1 MQTYKIAIYKR
12 QDGSRRLLG
21 AGFMDDDI
29 IRIGIG
35 DHRESQLLR
44 REFTPF
50 GFENKNVRY
59 TNTVLCLISLLHA
72 NPD

>member
-1 MQTYKIAIYKR
+1 MAQTYKIAIYKR
-12 QDGSRRLLG
+12 QDGSRSLLG

-50 GFENKNVRY
+50 GFENENENKKTYGTQIQCCV
-59 TNTVLCLISLLHA
+59 
-72 NPD
+72 P

>member
-1 MQTYKIAIYKR
+1 MAQTYKIAIYKR
-12 QDGSRRLLG
+12 QDGSRSLLG

-35 DHRESQLLR
+35 DHRESQLLSR

-50 GFENKNVRY
+50 GFENKNVDKY
-59 TNTVLCLISLLHA
+59 SVVLDLSSTRSS
-72 NPD
+72 

>member
-1 MQTYKIAIYKR
+1 MAQTYKIAIYKR
-12 QDGSRRLLG
+12 QDGSRSLLG

-35 DHRESQLLR
+35 DHRESKLLR

-50 GFENKNVRY
+50 GFENKNVHKY
-59 TNTVLCLISLLHA
+59 KVVLDLSVTRSS
-72 NPD
+72 